1 MRKSRGVIDSLQGG
15 VSVMGRLRYLR
26 FTGRQRVLIWLTVI
40 FTLLL
45 ALTVAVVLHMKPVVV
60 DLATARTSNAVNR
73 IVVAAVN
80 DAVDSGRI
88 DYEQLVDF
96 DKDAEGH
103 VTALR
108 SNMAAFNRL
117 QASIADDILQRMAEV
132 SSTDLAIPIGTLTGS
147 PLLAGRGPCLRVR
160 MQSVG
165 TATARFDNQFSSAGI
180 NQTRHRIILDVDVH
194 VSILLP
200 GLTTYT
206 KVSNEISVAETV
218 IVGGV
223 PETYTY
229 FSTAPDEIEN
239 YADEYIINN
248 A

>member
-1 MRKSRGVIDSLQGG
+1 M
-15 VSVMGRLRYLR
+15 
-26 FTGRQRVLIWLTVI
+26 LIWLTVI

-229 FSTAPDEIEN
+229 FSTTPDEIEN

>member
-1 MRKSRGVIDSLQGG
+1 
-15 VSVMGRLRYLR
+15 MGRLRYLR

-60 DLATARTSNAVNR
+60 DLATARISNAVNR

-96 DKDAEGH
+96 DKDADGH

-223 PETYTY
+223 PDTYTY
-229 FSTAPDEIEN
+229 FSTTPDEIEH

>member
-1 MRKSRGVIDSLQGG
+1 
-15 VSVMGRLRYLR
+15 MGRLRYLR

-88 DYEQLVDF
+88 DYEQLMDF

-229 FSTAPDEIEN
+229 FSTTPDEIEN

>member
-1 MRKSRGVIDSLQGG
+1 ME
-15 VSVMGRLRYLR
+15 RLRYLR
-26 FTGRQRVLIWLTVI
+26 LTGRQKVLVWCT
-40 FTLLL
+40 FLL
-45 ALTVAVVLHMKPVVV
+45 AALGALTAAAVLHMRPIVV
-60 DLATARTSNAVNR
+60 DLATARTSNMVNR
-73 IVVAAVN
+73 IVVAAIN

-88 DYEQLVDF
+88 DYGRLVSF
-96 DKDAEGH
+96 DKDANGH
-103 VTALR
+103 VTALK
-108 SNMAAFNRL
+108 SNMAEFNRL
-117 QASIADDILQRMAEV
+117 QATISDDL
-132 SSTDLAIPIGTLTGS
+132 SIPIGTLTGS
-147 PLLAGRGPCLRVR
+147 PLLAGRGPCLHVR

-180 NQTRHRIILDVDVH
+180 NQTRHRILLDVDVH

-223 PETYTY
+223 PDTYTY
-229 FSTAPDEIEN
+229 FSTTPDEIEN

-248 A
+248 G

>member
-1 MRKSRGVIDSLQGG
+1 
-15 VSVMGRLRYLR
+15 MGRLRYLR

-80 DAVDSGRI
+80 DAVDSGCI

-229 FSTAPDEIEN
+229 FSTTPDEIEN

>member
-1 MRKSRGVIDSLQGG
+1 
-15 VSVMGRLRYLR
+15 MGRLRYLR

-160 MQSVG
+160 MQSMG

-229 FSTAPDEIEN
+229 FSTTPDEVEN

>member
-15 VSVMGRLRYLR
+15 VSAMGRLRYLR

-132 SSTDLAIPIGTLTGS
+132 SSTDLAIPIGALTGS

-229 FSTAPDEIEN
+229 FSTTPDEVEN

>member
-1 MRKSRGVIDSLQGG
+1 
-15 VSVMGRLRYLR
+15 MGRLRYLR
-26 FTGRQRVLIWLTVI
+26 LTGRQRVLFWLTGI
-40 FTLLL
+40 FVLLL

-229 FSTAPDEIEN
+229 FSTTPDEVEN

>member
-223 PETYTY
+223 PDTYTY
-229 FSTAPDEIEN
+229 FSTTPDEVEN

>member
-1 MRKSRGVIDSLQGG
+1 
-15 VSVMGRLRYLR
+15 MGRLRYLR
-26 FTGRQRVLIWLTVI
+26 LTGRQRVLIWLTVI
-40 FTLLL
+40 FALLL

-80 DAVDSGRI
+80 DAVESGRI
-88 DYEQLVDF
+88 DYAQLVDF

-229 FSTAPDEIEN
+229 FSTTPDEIEN

>member
-1 MRKSRGVIDSLQGG
+1 
-15 VSVMGRLRYLR
+15 MGRLRYLR
-26 FTGRQRVLIWLTVI
+26 LTGRQRVLIWLTAI

-165 TATARFDNQFSSAGI
+165 TATARFDNQFSAAGI

-229 FSTAPDEIEN
+229 FSTTPDEIEN

>member
-15 VSVMGRLRYLR
+15 VSAMGRLRYLR
-26 FTGRQRVLIWLTVI
+26 FTGRQRVLIWLTVVI
-40 FTLLL
+40 TLLL

-60 DLATARTSNAVNR
+60 DLATARISNAVNR

-229 FSTAPDEIEN
+229 FSTTPDEVEN

>member
-1 MRKSRGVIDSLQGG
+1 
-15 VSVMGRLRYLR
+15 MGRLRYLR

-60 DLATARTSNAVNR
+60 DLATARISNAVNR

-223 PETYTY
+223 PGTYTY
-229 FSTAPDEIEN
+229 FSTTPDEVEN

>member
-1 MRKSRGVIDSLQGG
+1 
-15 VSVMGRLRYLR
+15 MGRLRYLR

-132 SSTDLAIPIGTLTGS
+132 TSTDLAIPIGTLTGS

-229 FSTAPDEIEN
+229 FSTTPDEVEN

>member
-1 MRKSRGVIDSLQGG
+1 
-15 VSVMGRLRYLR
+15 MGRLRYLR

-229 FSTAPDEIEN
+229 FSTTPDEIEN
-239 YADEYIINN
+239 YADENIINN

>member
-1 MRKSRGVIDSLQGG
+1 
-15 VSVMGRLRYLR
+15 MGRLRYLR

-132 SSTDLAIPIGTLTGS
+132 SSTNLAIPIGTLTGS

-229 FSTAPDEIEN
+229 FSTTPDEVEN

>member
-1 MRKSRGVIDSLQGG
+1 
-15 VSVMGRLRYLR
+15 MGRLRYLR

-40 FTLLL
+40 FTLML

-248 A
+248 G

>member
-1 MRKSRGVIDSLQGG
+1 
-15 VSVMGRLRYLR
+15 MGRLRYLR

-40 FTLLL
+40 FALLL

-96 DKDAEGH
+96 DKDADGH

-223 PETYTY
+223 PDTYTY
-229 FSTAPDEIEN
+229 FSTTPDEIEH

>member
-1 MRKSRGVIDSLQGG
+1 MRKSRGVIDSLQG
-15 VSVMGRLRYLR
+15 VSAMGRLRYLR

-80 DAVDSGRI
+80 DAVESGRI

-229 FSTAPDEIEN
+229 FSTTPDEVEN

>member
-1 MRKSRGVIDSLQGG
+1 
-15 VSVMGRLRYLR
+15 MGRLRYLR
-26 FTGRQRVLIWLTVI
+26 LTGRQRVLIWLTVI

-96 DKDAEGH
+96 DKDADGH

-132 SSTDLAIPIGTLTGS
+132 SSTDLSIPIGTLTGS

-229 FSTAPDEIEN
+229 FSTTPDEIEN

>member
-1 MRKSRGVIDSLQGG
+1 
-15 VSVMGRLRYLR
+15 MGRLRYLR

-160 MQSVG
+160 MQSMG

-218 IVGGV
+218 IVGCV

-229 FSTAPDEIEN
+229 FSTTPDEVEN

>member
-1 MRKSRGVIDSLQGG
+1 
-15 VSVMGRLRYLR
+15 MGRLRYLR

-103 VTALR
+103 VTELR

-229 FSTAPDEIEN
+229 FSTTPDEVEN

>member
-1 MRKSRGVIDSLQGG
+1 
-15 VSVMGRLRYLR
+15 MGRLRYLR
-26 FTGRQRVLIWLTVI
+26 FTGRQRMLIWLTVI

-229 FSTAPDEIEN
+229 FSTTPDEIEN

>member
-1 MRKSRGVIDSLQGG
+1 
-15 VSVMGRLRYLR
+15 MGRLRYLR
-26 FTGRQRVLIWLTVI
+26 LTGRQRVLFWLTGI
-40 FTLLL
+40 FALLL

-80 DAVDSGRI
+80 DAVDSGHI

-96 DKDAEGH
+96 DKDADGH

-229 FSTAPDEIEN
+229 FSTTPDEIEN

>member
-1 MRKSRGVIDSLQGG
+1 
-15 VSVMGRLRYLR
+15 MGRLRYLR
-26 FTGRQRVLIWLTVI
+26 LTGRQRVLFWLTVI
-40 FTLLL
+40 FALLL

-60 DLATARTSNAVNR
+60 DLATARISNAVNR

-180 NQTRHRIILDVDVH
+180 NQTRHRILLDVDVH

-223 PETYTY
+223 PDTYTY
-229 FSTAPDEIEN
+229 FSTTPDEIEH

>member
-1 MRKSRGVIDSLQGG
+1 
-15 VSVMGRLRYLR
+15 MGRLRYLR
-26 FTGRQRVLIWLTVI
+26 LTGRQRVLIWLTVI
-40 FTLLL
+40 FALLL

-96 DKDAEGH
+96 DKDADGH

-160 MQSVG
+160 MQSMG

-180 NQTRHRIILDVDVH
+180 NQTRHRIILNVDVH

-229 FSTAPDEIEN
+229 FSTTPDEIEN
-239 YADEYIINN
+239 YANEYIINN

>member
-1 MRKSRGVIDSLQGG
+1 
-15 VSVMGRLRYLR
+15 MGRLRYLR

-132 SSTDLAIPIGTLTGS
+132 SSIDLAIPIGTLTGS

-229 FSTAPDEIEN
+229 FSTTPDEIEN

>member
-1 MRKSRGVIDSLQGG
+1 
-15 VSVMGRLRYLR
+15 MGRLRYLR

-96 DKDAEGH
+96 DKDADGH

-108 SNMAAFNRL
+108 SNMAAIHRRRYF
-117 QASIADDILQRMAEV
+117 
-132 SSTDLAIPIGTLTGS
+132 
-147 PLLAGRGPCLRVR
+147 
-160 MQSVG
+160 
-165 TATARFDNQFSSAGI
+165 TAHG
-180 NQTRHRIILDVDVH
+180 
-194 VSILLP
+194 
-200 GLTTYT
+200 
-206 KVSNEISVAETV
+206 
-218 IVGGV
+218 GGV
-223 PETYTY
+223 LHRSGHPHRH
-229 FSTAPDEIEN
+229 
-239 YADEYIINN
+239 ADRL
-248 A
+248 AAAGGTRAVPPCADAVRGDGHRPVR

>member
-1 MRKSRGVIDSLQGG
+1 
-15 VSVMGRLRYLR
+15 MGRLRYLR
-26 FTGRQRVLIWLTVI
+26 FTGRQKVLIWLTVI

-96 DKDAEGH
+96 DKDADGH

-229 FSTAPDEIEN
+229 FSTTPDEVEN

>member
-1 MRKSRGVIDSLQGG
+1 
-15 VSVMGRLRYLR
+15 MGRLRYLR

-60 DLATARTSNAVNR
+60 DLATARISNAVNR

-88 DYEQLVDF
+88 DYKQLVDF

-229 FSTAPDEIEN
+229 FSTTPDEVEN

>member
-1 MRKSRGVIDSLQGG
+1 
-15 VSVMGRLRYLR
+15 MGRFRYLR
-26 FTGRQRVLIWLTVI
+26 LTGRQRVLIWLTVI

-96 DKDAEGH
+96 DKDADGH

-229 FSTAPDEIEN
+229 FSTTPDEIEN

>member
-1 MRKSRGVIDSLQGG
+1 
-15 VSVMGRLRYLR
+15 MGRLRYLR
-26 FTGRQRVLIWLTVI
+26 FTGRQRMLIWLTVI

-223 PETYTY
+223 PETHTY
-229 FSTAPDEIEN
+229 FSTTPDEVEN

>member
-1 MRKSRGVIDSLQGG
+1 
-15 VSVMGRLRYLR
+15 MGRLRYLR

-88 DYEQLVDF
+88 NYEQLVDF
-96 DKDAEGH
+96 DKDADGH

-229 FSTAPDEIEN
+229 FSTTPDEIEN

>member
-1 MRKSRGVIDSLQGG
+1 
-15 VSVMGRLRYLR
+15 MGRLRYLR

-45 ALTVAVVLHMKPVVV
+45 ALTVAVVLHMKPIVV

-96 DKDAEGH
+96 DKDADGH

-229 FSTAPDEIEN
+229 FSTTPDEVEN

>member
-1 MRKSRGVIDSLQGG
+1 
-15 VSVMGRLRYLR
+15 MGRLRYLR
-26 FTGRQRVLIWLTVI
+26 LTGRQRVLFWLTGI
-40 FTLLL
+40 FALLL

-96 DKDAEGH
+96 DKDADGH

-132 SSTDLAIPIGTLTGS
+132 SSTDLTIPIGTLTGS

-165 TATARFDNQFSSAGI
+165 TATARFDNQFSAAGI

-229 FSTAPDEIEN
+229 FSTTPDEIEN

>member
-1 MRKSRGVIDSLQGG
+1 ME
-15 VSVMGRLRYLR
+15 RLRYLR
-26 FTGRQRVLIWLTVI
+26 LTRRQRALIWLTFAFV
-40 FTLLL
+40 LL
-45 ALTVAVVLHMKPVVV
+45 AALAAAAVLHMKPIVV
-60 DLATARTSNAVNR
+60 DLAAARTSNTVNR
-73 IVVAAVN
+73 IVVAAIN

-88 DYEQLVDF
+88 DYGRLVDF
-96 DKDAEGH
+96 DKDAEGR

-108 SNMAAFNRL
+108 SNMAEFNRL
-117 QASIADDILQRMAEV
+117 QASIADDILQRLAEV
-132 SSTDLAIPIGTLTGS
+132 STTELTIPIGTLTGS
-147 PLLAGRGPCLRVR
+147 PLLAGRGPCLHVR

-223 PETYTY
+223 PDTYTY
-229 FSTAPDEIEN
+229 FSTTPDEIEH

-248 A
+248 G